1 MQEPAGMIVRLSKC
15 ALLLGVALF
24 YTLVVFNNITD
35 YGSNY
40 QFVQHVLKMD
50 TTFPG
55 NRGLWRAIDTT
66 RIHTLFYLAIILWE
80 AITGILCW
88 WGAVRLL
95 RQRTATAAAFNR
107 AKSMAIAALTLG
119 LLLWLVAFLIV
130 GGEWFL
136 MWQSPTWNGQEAA
149 FRMFVVL
156 GIVLVYLSCPEHDP
170 VEL

>member
-1 MQEPAGMIVRLSKC
+1 MIVRLSKC
-15 ALLLGVALF
+15 ALLAGIALF

-40 QFVQHVLKMD
+40 QFVHHVLRMD

-55 NRGLWRAIDTT
+55 NRGLWRAIDSTGVQ
-66 RIHTLFYLAIILWE
+66 TLFYAGIILWE

-88 WGAVRLL
+88 WGLVELL
-95 RQRTATAAAFNR
+95 RRLTAPAAAFDR
-107 AKSMAIAALTLG
+107 VKSIATLALTLG
-119 LLLWLVAFLIV
+119 LLLWLVAFLTI

-156 GIVLVYLSCPEHDP
+156 GLVLVYLSRPEHTP
-170 VEL
+170 AEL